1 MATFNYP
8 TNAEINEIGM
18 DFLADLT
25 LDDPIFQMMPIQN
38 ADATTIAWE
47 QEDNYIGLQ
56 QIRGI
61 DGAPPKV
68 TPTGAKSYVMQ
79 PGVYG
84 EQMEIKERELLERR
98 QYGTFGTPVSIDDLV
113 MPKVRQL
120 KSREITRIR
129 QVNWTLVTTG
139 TFSVLGANAAVVQT
153 DSYTTQTFAATVPW
167 TTSATATPLAD
178 FSAVALLWAGHSVSF
193 DNASVAYMNRVTYN
207 ALRTN
212 SNSADLYGRRTAGL
226 ATPNNLADINHIQ
239 AGDDLPQIVIYD
251 KGYFNDAGTFTRYIP
266 NNKVVVVGRRDDGAP
281 IGAYKMTRNAVNPGL
296 APGPYLKIV
305 DNMDDPKAVPPQ
317 IVLHSG
323 HNGGPIIWF
332 PSAIVVMTVS

>member
-1 MATFNYP
+1 MATFNFP
-8 TNAEINEIGM
+8 TSEEISEIAK
-18 DFLADLT
+18 DFLDSLSMA
-25 LDDPIFQMMPIQN
+25 DPIFGIMPIQN
-38 ADATTIAWE
+38 SDATTIAWE
-47 QEDNYIGLQ
+47 QEDNSFGLQ

-120 KSREITRIR
+120 KAREIARIK
-129 QVNWTLVTTG
+129 QVNWALLTTG
-139 TFSVLGANAAVVQT
+139 TFSVLGANGAVIQT
-153 DSYTTQTFAATVPW
+153 DTYSVQTFAATVPW
-167 TTSATATPLAD
+167 STVATATPLAD
-178 FSAVALLWAGHSVSF
+178 FSAVALLWAGHSVTF
-193 DNASVAYMNRVTYN
+193 DAGSTAFMNRVTYN
-207 ALRTN
+207 YLRSNGN
-212 SNSADLYGRRTAGL
+212 STDLYGRRTAGL
-226 ATPNNLADINHIQ
+226 ATPNNLADINNIN

-251 KGYFNDAGTFTRYIP
+251 KGYFNDSNTFTRFIP

-305 DNMDDPKAVPPQ
+305 DSMDDPKAVPPQ

-323 HNGGPIIWF
+323 HNGGPIITF